1 MKVKSQR
8 GVPASKT
15 GMTSDQSLRQHL
27 LFLLNE
33 EGAHANFDSAIKGL
47 PAELRGKKPKGCP
60 YTAWQL
66 LEHMRI
72 AQLDILEFTRNP
84 KHVSPKWPDAYWPAS
99 AEPPDGKAWEKS
111 VKAFRSDLRAIA
123 EIVADPL
130 NDLLAPLPHD
140 EDKTILR
147 EILLVADH
155 NAYHLGELVLLRRM
169 LDAWPS

>member
-15 GMTSDQSLRQHL
+15 GMTSDRALRQHL
-27 LFLLNE
+27 LFVLNE

-60 YTAWQL
+60 HSAWQL

-84 KHVSPKWPDAYWPAS
+84 KHISPKWPDEYWPVS
-99 AEPPDGKAWEKS
+99 PVPPTEKAWNKS
-111 VKAFRSDLRAIA
+111 VKAFRADLGAIS
-123 EIVADPL
+123 EIVADL
-130 NDLLAPLPHD
+130 KTDLYAPLPHD